1 MTAPVPCTVCGW
13 YGGDH
18 APTCP
23 GHVSTGRKAGGVVI
37 MIFCIMVL
45 LGVIIGLASAWSS

>member
-1 MTAPVPCTVCGW
+1 MTAPVPCNVCGW

-23 GHVSTGRKAGGVVI
+23 GYVSSGRKAGGVVI
-37 MIFCIMVL
+37 MVFCIMVL
-45 LGVIIGLASAWSS
+45 LGIVIAVASAVSS

>member
-23 GHVSTGRKAGGVVI
+23 AYVSHGRKVGGVVI
-37 MIFCIMVL
+37 MVFCIMIL
-45 LGVIIGLASAWSS
+45 LGVIITLVSAASS

>member
-1 MTAPVPCTVCGW
+1 MTAPVPCNVCGW

-23 GHVSTGRKAGGVVI
+23 SYVSSGRKAGGVVI
-37 MIFCIMVL
+37 MVFCIMVL
-45 LGVIIGLASAWSS
+45 LGIVVAVASAVSS